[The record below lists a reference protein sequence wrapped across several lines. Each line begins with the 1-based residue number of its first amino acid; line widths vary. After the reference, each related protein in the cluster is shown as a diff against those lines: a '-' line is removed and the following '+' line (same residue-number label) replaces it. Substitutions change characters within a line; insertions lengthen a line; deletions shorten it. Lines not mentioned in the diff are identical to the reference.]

1 MKKVWCSKVIKL
13 ILMLILTVSLMGNSI
28 FVNIYAINQEEDIL
42 LESREPRDFDIIAD
56 GTYGTSNWRI
66 ESDGTLY
73 IGGGEF
79 ASNDRVVSPWNNYA
93 GDVTKIV
100 FEDNV
105 VAIGSQQFLFAHFNN
120 VTTIEGLDYLDV
132 SNVSNLYAAFLN
144 MRSLTRLDLSNF
156 NTSNI
161 THMDDML
168 TNLTSLKELTLGENF
183 NIIGNVT
190 LPNIPDT
197 TLYTGFWQNVGDG
210 TVENP
215 QGEYVLTS
223 KELIDQYNGTTM
235 ADTYVW
241 QLESPTFD
249 TTILVLGEGSARASK
264 ETNVIEGETI
274 TLTAE
279 ETGSERFVGWYVE
292 SGNVILE
299 NESALTTTFVNTGE
313 NVKITAM
320 FEKVYTNTL
329 LFFYDGN
336 IYLLGTFEQFENLYV
351 GIQPS
356 ALLPDYSIKGL
367 IVLEGSIT
375 LTVSDDELLYEY
387 FQPNEDV
394 TILIVIDS
402 NDNSILNDNFL
413 YSANNFEVNLSE
425 VMSGLSNEELIEKA
439 NVTMINVLTGEAIQN
454 NVTAGNSPLNTAG
467 THSITFTYISM
478 LASEELMTITVEV
491 IVLDDIAP
499 EITTNQSYMT
509 IDIGS
514 ELPISWTE
522 LFGVIAEDETDGI
535 ITGNITY
542 DVDITDIDMST
553 PATHT
558 IIARVVDRAGNSSE
572 VELTLVIKEL
582 ITDKPIIEE
591 LVTEEAEVDKSTAKS
606 TETSTSPNTGDK
618 TNLLG
623 LYVLFTVS
631 FGVTILLTTR
641 KMNPQKRNKNSK
653 YPSN

>member
-1 MKKVWCSKVIKL
+1 MKKVCSKVIKL

-223 KELIDQYNGTTM
+223 KELIDQYNGATM

-299 NESALTTTFVNTGE
+299 NESALTTAFVNTGE

-356 ALLPDYSIKGL
+356 ALLPDYNIKGL
-367 IVLEGSIT
+367 IVLEGNIT

-439 NVTMINVLTGEAIQN
+439 NVTMINVLTGEAIRN

-499 EITTNQSYMT
+499 EITTNQSCMT

-558 IIARVVDRAGNSSE
+558 IIARVVDRTGNSSE